1 MLAFLLSVAEE
12 EKHDIIKDL
21 YEKYHSE
28 MVIIAKSLLRTKRCA
43 DVEFFAADAVQNAFL
58 KFITRMDKIDFN
70 ATERQL
76 RGYLMATLENEV
88 RALMK
93 DRSITENIDD
103 YINEIDDEGFFEKLR
118 ISDRYHEV
126 SKALE
131 SLDEKYQT
139 VMLYRYTYDMSVS
152 EIAEHL
158 GVPEKTV
165 YTRLSRGKHILIAK
179 LNKEVQSK

>member
-1 MLAFLLSVAEE
+1 
-12 EKHDIIKDL
+12 
-21 YEKYHSE
+21 
-28 MVIIAKSLLRTKRCA
+28 
-43 DVEFFAADAVQNAFL
+43 
-58 KFITRMDKIDFN
+58 
-70 ATERQL
+70 
-76 RGYLMATLENEV
+76 MATLENEV